1 MKRILFIILSLM
13 LLLCACGGNDIAV
26 NDLEGIRM
34 EVSGELSNRA
44 AAISISVDV
53 HQRFAGTGEFFI
65 QQLKNGKWRDVGD
78 EKGISSALR
87 EDFGRGEVHSFYC
100 VWEDVCGP
108 LEQGHYRIVKE
119 IYVGAK
125 AGVGQLHYLAAEFYI
140 GPEQIVDKLWV
151 RDEAPYVSVISGG
164 ETVIPFFHVTFAYD
178 WDGELGGWISAD
190 GSDIICELQY
200 FTGELPKVRYTDGF
214 EPQYNRNSSFNE
226 LFIYDENYELISIG
240 TDFSA
245 LDELEPGKYY
255 VGIHV
260 TVQGEYIPAG
270 NDRERSGVIA
280 VVVLEKQ

>member
-1 MKRILFIILSLM
+1 MKRTLLIILSLM

-44 AAISISVDV
+44 AAISISVDI
-53 HQRFAGTGEFFI
+53 HQRFPGTGEFFI

-78 EKGISSALR
+78 EKGTSSALR

-100 VWEDVCGP
+100 VWEDVCGA

-125 AGVGQLHYLAAEFYI
+125 AGVGQLHYLAAEFDI
-140 GPEQIVDKLWV
+140 GPEQMTEQLWV
-151 RDEAPYVSVISGG
+151 RDEAPFVSIISGG
-164 ETVIPFFHVTFAYD
+164 ETVIPYFRSTFSYE
-178 WDGELGGWISAD
+178 WTGKGWLSAD
-190 GSDIICELQY
+190 DADIRYELQY
-200 FTGELPKVRYTDGF
+200 LEEELPKVRYADGF
-214 EPQYNRNSSFNE
+214 EPQYNRNSSFHE

-245 LDELEPGKYY
+245 LDYLEPGKYY